1 VFLPQITTGGNT
13 LFEKIVLATDLSP
26 AWNEIVACAGEFKA
40 LGCKQVILTHV
51 ISVKFMAGMEGILQ
65 STARPNLEVQQRQLE
80 AQGLQVTVE
89 IPMGLP
95 GDSLNGIACRYGADL
110 IVVGSHGQSL
120 WREGVLGCFT
130 CAVLHNARYPV
141 LLLKVRLQKP
151 GLPGSCQISSARV
164 LRHVLLP
171 TDFSAISSRAL
182 EYVERLAAKG
192 LSQVTL
198 LNALDVPGG
207 EAYPPGYQETAAGAA
222 RDLLAQWK
230 ERLLKAGIPLV
241 IDLFDPGH
249 PLPAILQIL
258 DSQDIS
264 LIVMG
269 TQGKGFIK
277 EIFLGSVAHNV
288 SRMATCPVL
297 LIPPTEH

>member
-1 VFLPQITTGGNT
+1 M
-13 LFEKIVLATDLSP
+13 FEKIVLATDLSS

-40 LGCKQVILTHV
+40 LGCSQVILTHV

-65 STARPNLEVQQRQLE
+65 STARPKLAAQQQQLE

-95 GDSLNGIACRYGADL
+95 ADSLNEIACRYGADL
-110 IVVGSHGQSL
+110 IVVGSHGQSF

-130 CAVLHNARYPV
+130 CAVLHNVQYPV
-141 LLLKVRLQKP
+141 LMLNVRLPKP
-151 GLPGSCQISSARV
+151 GQPGSCQISGAEM
-164 LRHVLLP
+164 LRHILFP
-171 TDFSAISSRAL
+171 TDFSEISSRAL
-182 EYVERLAAKG
+182 EYVKRLAAKG
-192 LSQVTL
+192 LGQVTL

-207 EAYPPGYQETAAGAA
+207 DAYPPGYQEIAEGAA
-222 RDLLAQWK
+222 RDLLEQWK
-230 ERLLKAGIPLV
+230 QRLLKAGVPIV
-241 IDLFDPGH
+241 NDRFDPGH
-249 PLPAILQIL
+249 PIPAILQVL
-258 DSQDIS
+258 ESQDIS

-288 SRMATCPVL
+288 SRLATCPVL
-297 LIPPTEH
+297 LIPPVSR

>member
-1 VFLPQITTGGNT
+1 M
-13 LFEKIVLATDLSP
+13 FEKIVLATDLSP

-40 LGCKQVILTHV
+40 LGCKQVILTYV

-65 STARPNLEVQQRQLE
+65 STARPKLEAQQQQLE

-95 GDSLNGIACRYGADL
+95 ADSLNEIACRYGADL

-130 CAVLHNARYPV
+130 CAVLHNAQYPV
-141 LLLKVRLQKP
+141 LLLNVRLQMP
-151 GLPGSCQISSARV
+151 GQPGSCQISGAEV
-164 LRHVLLP
+164 LRHVLFP

-192 LSQVTL
+192 LSQVTV

-207 EAYPPGYQETAAGAA
+207 EDLSPGLPGDAAGAA
-222 RDLLAQWK
+222 RDSAGAWK
-230 ERLLKAGIPLV
+230 TAPPESLIFPWSTTT
-241 IDLFDPGH
+241 FDPGH

-258 DSQDIS
+258 ESQDIS

-288 SRMATCPVL
+288 SRLATCPVL
-297 LIPPTEH
+297 LIPPESR

>member
-1 VFLPQITTGGNT
+1 M
-13 LFEKIVLATDLSP
+13 FEKIVLATDLSS

-40 LGCKQVILTHV
+40 LGCKQVILTYV

-65 STARPNLEVQQRQLE
+65 STARPKLEAQQRQLE

-95 GDSLNGIACRYGADL
+95 ADSLNEIACRFCADL

-130 CAVLHNARYPV
+130 CAVLHNAQYPV
-141 LLLKVRLQKP
+141 LLLNVRLLKP
-151 GLPGSCQISSARV
+151 GQPGSCQISGTAV

-171 TDFSAISSRAL
+171 TDFSEISSRAL

-207 EAYPPGYQETAAGAA
+207 EKTYPPGYQEIAEGAA
-222 RDLLAQWK
+222 RDLLEQWK
-230 ERLLKAGIPLV
+230 QRLLQAGIPLV
-241 IDLFDPGH
+241 NDHFDPGH
-249 PLPAILQIL
+249 PLPAILRVL
-258 DSQDIS
+258 ESQDIS

-288 SRMATCPVL
+288 SRLAMCPVL
-297 LIPPTEH
+297 LIPPASR